1 MDDERKDFDLQ
12 DNETDDTGRSIFVD
26 PEPEETRDF
35 VIIEATEMDPQE
47 KDVPVRKKGIFK
59 KVLTMLLVVTM
70 IGGSTYTVGYYMG
83 KISIEDAYIESRVN
97 DIISRDSRAEIYHAV
112 MTYMEENE
120 PFVTE
125 YNQGFSDIYDV
136 ITDSVVG
143 ITSRKTYYDWF
154 NVQRTTGGAGSGV
167 VIEETSD
174 LFYIVTNYHVVQG
187 ATEVVAEFGD
197 GMAVEASLIG
207 YDSDSDIA
215 VLSVNKQSISSE
227 LRASVKPIIIG
238 DSDALR
244 VGEPAIALGNPLGY
258 NNTLT
263 AGYISAVERNIRRDN
278 NVKFIQTDA
287 AINPGNSGGALV
299 NRKGELIGINTAK
312 IADET
317 VEGIGF
323 AIPSNTM
330 MPIVRELI
338 DSGFVGRP
346 YIGISGINISEENSE
361 LYELPVGVMITE
373 VFANTPAERAG
384 LKPEDIIIGL
394 GNAKIFKM
402 EDLTGIIAKMKP
414 GDTIELKIIR
424 NGTEKLSVNV
434 VLGNRN

>member
-1 MDDERKDFDLQ
+1 MDDERKEFDLQ

-338 DSGFVGRP
+338 ESGFVGRP